1 MRNGAAAQSAL
12 IRKAIVEGGLSD
24 FGPVMQA
31 MQETGALEYTR
42 RQAEGSALRAREAI
56 AGLPH
61 SKYKDCLLE
70 LAAFAVTRKY

>member
-1 MRNGAAAQSAL
+1 MRT
-12 IRKAIVEGGLSD
+12 
-24 FGPVMQA
+24 

-42 RQAEGSALRAREAI
+42 RQAEDSARQARTAI

-70 LAAFAVTRKY
+70 LAAFAVTRNY